1 VRPGYGTEAMHRPLA
16 ILEADPVLRRLTDP
30 RRTGTRPS
38 PLPVRDPGA
47 LRRTLVVKRALDLL
61 FASVLLILSAPVLA
75 VAAALVK
82 LTSRGPALY
91 SQERVGQFGRVF
103 VIYKLRSMYHQCERL
118 TGPRWSIPGD
128 PRVTPV
134 GKVLRALHLD
144 ELPQLVN
151 VLRGQMSLIGP
162 RPERPEIAGQLGQ
175 TITDYDVR
183 SAVLPGIS
191 GHAQVHLPPD
201 TTVADVRDKINLDR
215 EYLARFT
222 AWFDLLTLLRTGFKV
237 VGLYRGR

>member
-1 VRPGYGTEAMHRPLA
+1 MDADMHRPLA
-16 ILEADPVLRRLTDP
+16 LLEADPVLRRLTDP

-38 PLPVRDPGA
+38 PLPVRDPAA
-47 LRRTLVVKRALDLL
+47 LRRTLAVKRAIDLV
-61 FASVLLILSAPVLA
+61 FAATLLALSAPVLA
-75 VAAALVK
+75 VAALLVK

-118 TGPRWSIPGD
+118 TGPRWSTPGD
-128 PRVTPV
+128 PRVTPI

-162 RPERPEIAGQLGQ
+162 RPERPEIATQLGRA
-175 TITDYDVR
+175 IPDYDVR

-201 TTVADVRDKINLDR
+201 TTVADVRDKIRLDR
-215 EYLARFT
+215 EYLGRFT
-222 AWFDLLTLLRTGFKV
+222 AWFDLVTLLRTGLKV
-237 VGLYRGR
+237 VGLYRTGGPAG

>member
-1 VRPGYGTEAMHRPLA
+1 MHRPVS

-30 RRTGTRPS
+30 RRTGTQPS
-38 PLPVRDPGA
+38 PLPLSDPGA
-47 LRRTLVVKRALDLL
+47 LRRTLALKRVFDVAFAAALL
-61 FASVLLILSAPVLA
+61 VISAPVLA

-118 TGPRWSIPGD
+118 TGPKWSTPGD

-134 GKVLRALHLD
+134 GRVLRALHLD

-151 VLRGQMSLIGP
+151 VLGGQMSLIGP
-162 RPERPEIAGQLGQ
+162 RPERPEIATQLGRA
-175 TITDYDVR
+175 IPGYDVR

-201 TTVADVRDKINLDR
+201 TTVADVRDKIRLDR
-215 EYLARFT
+215 EYLERLT
-222 AWFDLLTLLRTGFKV
+222 VWFDVVTMLRTGLKV
-237 VGLYRGR
+237 IGLYRAH

>member
-1 VRPGYGTEAMHRPLA
+1 MHRPVS
-16 ILEADPVLRRLTDP
+16 ILEADPVLRRLADP
-30 RRTGTRPS
+30 RRTGTQPS
-38 PLPVRDPGA
+38 PLPLRDPES
-47 LRRTLVVKRALDLL
+47 LRRTLALKRAVDIAFAAALL
-61 FASVLLILSAPVLA
+61 VVSAPVLA

-118 TGPRWSIPGD
+118 TGPKWSTPGD

-134 GKVLRALHLD
+134 GRVLRALHLD

-162 RPERPEIAGQLGQ
+162 RPERPEIATQLSRAIDG
-175 TITDYDVR
+175 YDVR

-201 TTVADVRDKINLDR
+201 TSVADVRDKIRLDR
-215 EYLARFT
+215 EYLERLT
-222 AWFDLLTLLRTGFKV
+222 VRFDLLTLLRTGLKV
-237 VGLYRGR
+237 VGLYRCR